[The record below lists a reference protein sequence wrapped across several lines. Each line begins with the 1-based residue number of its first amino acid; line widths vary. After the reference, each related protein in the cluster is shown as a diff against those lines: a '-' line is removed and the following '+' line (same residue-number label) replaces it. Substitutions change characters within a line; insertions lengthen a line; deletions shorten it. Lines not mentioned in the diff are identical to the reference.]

1 MLIRAN
7 RDVTEQRWLQIEEK
21 IQWSLCDSV
30 ESRSVARMRR
40 EREDLAGPGPAR
52 RHPPPSPLSPA
63 ISKSEGASP
72 GLLDTHAN
80 LFR

>member
-7 RDVTEQRWLQIEEK
+7 RDVAEQRWLQIEEK

-52 RHPPPSPLSPA
+52 RRQPPSPLSPA
-63 ISKSEGASP
+63 VSKSEGASP